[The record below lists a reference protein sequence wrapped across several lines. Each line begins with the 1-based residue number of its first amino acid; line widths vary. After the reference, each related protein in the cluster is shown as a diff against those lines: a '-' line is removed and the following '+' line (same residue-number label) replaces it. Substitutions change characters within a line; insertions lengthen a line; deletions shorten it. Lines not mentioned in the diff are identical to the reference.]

1 MALGCFASAITRS
14 QILAA
19 VNGLA
24 LGLTLFILGLRTLV
38 PAPPSDWGGKAFAYI
53 SVVEHMDDFVRGVVD
68 TRHIVFYLS
77 LTGFFL
83 FLTLKAVESRR
94 WK

>member
-1 MALGCFASAITRS
+1 MEDFA
-14 QILAA
+14 
-19 VNGLA
+19 
-24 LGLTLFILGLRTLV
+24 
-38 PAPPSDWGGKAFAYI
+38 
-53 SVVEHMDDFVRGVVD
+53 RGIVD

-83 FLTLKAVESRR
+83 FLTFKVVESRR